1 VPAWCKSTGHTLLD
15 VRPEGPRYVVQI
27 LKNDTAIPCEAVCAV
42 PERPTAKAKTIVCFS
57 NDLDRVMAAFVIANG
72 AAAMGNEVTI
82 FFTFWGLNVLRRPS
96 GPPVSK
102 GLLDRMFGAMMPR
115 GPERLTLSRMHM
127 GGMGTRMMK
136 YVMKQ
141 KNVMSLPEL
150 IAAAKVAGVR
160 LVACSMSMDV
170 MGIKAEELV
179 EGVEIGGVGY
189 YLGKADEANVNL
201 FI

>member
-1 VPAWCKSTGHTLLD
+1 
-15 VRPEGPRYVVQI
+15 
-27 LKNDTAIPCEAVCAV
+27 
-42 PERPTAKAKTIVCFS
+42 
-57 NDLDRVMAAFVIANG
+57 
-72 AAAMGNEVTI
+72 
-82 FFTFWGLNVLRRPS
+82 
-96 GPPVSK
+96 
-102 GLLDRMFGAMMPR
+102 MFGAMMPR